1 MELNGSKVLEVAL
14 SQVGTKESPK
24 GSNKTK
30 YGEWF
35 GMNGVAWCAIFVS
48 WCYNEAGFPLGNI
61 GFLKGFA
68 GTRTALKIFKDNKR
82 TTFVPAIG
90 DIVFFDWE
98 LDGKVDHVGIFHKW
112 LNKDYFESIEGNTA
126 IGNDSNGGEVMIR
139 KRHKKFA
146 KFVHP
151 ACLD

>member
-1 MELNGSKVLEVAL
+1 MNGTKVLEIAEKE
-14 SQVGTKESPK
+14 VGYKESPK

-35 GMNGVAWCAIFVS
+35 GMDGVAWCAIFVS

-68 GTRTALKIFKDNKR
+68 GTRTALKIFKDAKR

-112 LNKDYFESIEGNTA
+112 IDKDYFESIEGNTSL
-126 IGNDSNGGEVMIR
+126 GNNSNGGEVMIR

>member
-1 MELNGSKVLEVAL
+1 MN
-14 SQVGTKESPK
+14 GTKIVEIAKQEIGYKETPK

-30 YGEWF
+30 FGEWF
-35 GMNGVAWCAIFVS
+35 GMDGVAWCGIFVS
-48 WCYNEAGFPLGNI
+48 WCYDKAGFPLGNI
-61 GFLKGFA
+61 GFTKGFA
-68 GTRTALKIFKDNKR
+68 GTQTAFKLFKDTKR
-82 TTFVPAIG
+82 TTFIPAIG

-112 LNKDYFESIEGNTA
+112 LDKDYFESIEGNTSL
-126 IGNDSNGGEVMIR
+126 GNNSNGGEVMIR
-139 KRHKKFA
+139 KRNKKFA

>member
-1 MELNGSKVLEVAL
+1 MN
-14 SQVGTKESPK
+14 GTKVIEIAEQEVGYQESPK

-35 GMNGVAWCAIFVS
+35 GMDGVAWCGIFVS
-48 WCYNEAGFPLGNI
+48 WCYDKAGFPLGNI
-61 GFLKGFA
+61 GFTKGFA
-68 GTRTALKIFKDNKR
+68 GTQYALAHFRETRR

-90 DIVFFDWE
+90 DLVFFDWN
-98 LDGKVDHVGIFHKW
+98 LDGRVDHVGIFVKW
-112 LNKDYFESIEGNTA
+112 LDNDYFESIEGNT
-126 IGNDSNGGEVMIR
+126 GTTSQSNGGEVMTK

-151 ACLD
+151 KSLD